1 MTIVEDRHPQDPRG
15 RHGAHAAHGAHGR
28 AVTLVGVTL
37 VVVSALLVALIAVLR
52 QASHRRQAE
61 ALAKQIDRGP
71 VVEVVKAT
79 ASPSSRELD
88 LPADVRGYFQ
98 STLYAKVSGYVRTM
112 RVDKG
117 DRVKTGQVLGTI
129 ESPETDQAVLAARA
143 DLANRKQLVARAR
156 ALAPDVVAEQDR
168 ETAESNFISS
178 NAGLAGALAIKDYEI
193 IRAPFDGVITTRYVD
208 PGALLPAATSATQS
222 AQPLVDIADTDRLRV
237 TAFVGQDSAAFVA
250 PGVDVT
256 LWQDLHPENKVH
268 AKVTRTSG
276 SLDPRTRTMLSEID
290 LDNRGL
296 GFITGTF
303 THAVFKLD
311 TPPLPVIPAE
321 GLLIR
326 AGNPFVPVVEHDHIH
341 MAPVVVGVSDGRTM
355 QIVSGLKG
363 TETVALNLPAE
374 LDEGS
379 PVQPQERPG
388 GPAGGANPA
397 TPPGH

>member
-1 MTIVEDRHPQDPRG
+1 MSVIEERHPQDPHG
-15 RHGAHAAHGAHGR
+15 RRRVHGAHGR
-28 AVTLVGVTL
+28 AVTIAGVTL

-61 ALAKQIDRGP
+61 ALARQIDRGP

-98 STLYAKVSGYVRTM
+98 STLYAKVSGYVRSM
-112 RVDKG
+112 KVDKG

-129 ESPETDQAVLAARA
+129 ESPETDQAVRAAQA
-143 DLANRKQLVARAR
+143 DLANRKQLVTRAR
-156 ALAPDVVAEQDR
+156 ALAPDVVSQQDL
-168 ETAESNFISS
+168 ETAESNYTAS
-178 NAGLAGALAIKDYEI
+178 NAGLAGVLAIKDYEI

-222 AQPLVDIADTDRLRV
+222 AQPLVDIADPDHLRV

-256 LWQDLHPENKVH
+256 VWQDVRPENKVH
-268 AKVTRTSG
+268 AKVTRTAG
-276 SLDPRTRTMLSEID
+276 ALDPRTRTMLCEIE

-296 GFITGTF
+296 DFITGTF

-326 AGNPFVPVVEHDHIH
+326 AGNPFVPVVDHDRIH
-341 MAPVVVGVSDGRTM
+341 MAPVAVGVSDGRTV
-355 QIVSGLKG
+355 QIVSGLQG

-388 GPAGGANPA
+388 V
-397 TPPGH
+397 PPGPDSPAARPGH